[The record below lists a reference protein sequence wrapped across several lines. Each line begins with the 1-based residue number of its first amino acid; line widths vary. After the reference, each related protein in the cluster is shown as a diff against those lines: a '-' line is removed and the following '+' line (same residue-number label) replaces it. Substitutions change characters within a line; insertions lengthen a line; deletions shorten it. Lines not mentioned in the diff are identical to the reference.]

1 MSFKVSS
8 GLVEGGSTE
17 GLSLDGQHELHN
29 MDSRIDDGLYPNM
42 LTDEERYELDNNRMT
57 IALQEKKI
65 LALEE
70 EQADTLAMTKR
81 LREVEGE
88 LLRSKEEAQQLRNQ
102 NHSQQSK
109 IEDLQRKVRQLQDSI
124 EAQKQKEHQH
134 HCSHNHLKVEQR
146 DQQSKIQTLEAT
158 VRQLTLKLKERD
170 DEMNRHGYAHEN
182 AQNDNKQ
189 MMTTI
194 MEQSQK
200 MIELNVSSF
209 VDFRTFYLY
218 HAANIMFSLFFG

>member
-70 EQADTLAMTKR
+70 EQADALAMTKR

-88 LLRSKEEAQQLRNQ
+88 LLRSKEEAQQLRIQ

-109 IEDLQRKVRQLQDSI
+109 IEDLQKKVRQLQDSI

-200 MIELNVSSF
+200 MIELNVS
-209 VDFRTFYLY
+209 
-218 HAANIMFSLFFG
+218 